1 MKKKYSATVK
11 DKLDWIDFTK
21 KLKNVYDKD
30 KDKDIDF
37 VKRNN
42 KSKKIAKIDLHG
54 TSLNAANQIIKKFI
68 TVSFEQGYKK
78 LLIITGKGLRSKVY
92 DDPYS
97 SKDMNILKYSIPEY
111 ITNDEDLFNKI
122 TKISKA
128 DLKNGGEGAIFVH
141 LKQSKKATE

>member
-1 MKKKYSATVK
+1 MTV
-11 DKLDWIDFTK
+11 
-21 KLKNVYDKD
+21 VY
-30 KDKDIDF
+30 
-37 VKRNN
+37 N
-42 KSKKIAKIDLHG
+42 K
-54 TSLNAANQIIKKFI
+54 IIKKFI
-68 TVSFEQGYKK
+68 TASFEQGYKK

-97 SKDMNILKYSIPEY
+97 SKDMNVLKYSIPEY